1 MGSCPWT
8 WIFLDQWE
16 ETQLEKGPKHG
27 VQGRGPCY
35 LGLKAGWI
43 TGETLKL
50 TSCHLEIL

>member
-43 TGETLKL
+43 TEETPKL